1 MLSRNNRLGEVSIR
15 RGICQGEPLPS
26 FLFVVALIPVIK
38 IVRILEQGY
47 LFGKGKERLKRL
59 LFMGDLW

>member
-15 RGICQGEPLPS
+15 RGICQGEPLSS

-47 LFGKGKERLKRL
+47 LFGKGKEKLKRL

>member
-15 RGICQGEPLPS
+15 RGICQGEPLSS

-47 LFGKGKERLKRL
+47 LFGKGKERLKRQ